1 VSDDARGTTPALTGE
16 RVTLRPGRPGDV
28 EHILRIRNEPA
39 VWRWWRD
46 AEPDDVAA
54 DLLGRD
60 SDQLLVIDLHG
71 QVIGGIQYSEESDP
85 DYRHAGIDI
94 FVATAAQGR
103 GLASEAIRVLAGYL
117 IHERGH
123 HRLVIDPA
131 ADNDR
136 AIRCYAAVGFRPVGI
151 MRRYERG
158 SDGSWHDGLLMDLRA
173 DEFEPHQ
180 ARRPAGTSEV
190 RPAG

>member
-1 VSDDARGTTPALTGE
+1 VSDDAGGPTPVLTGE

-28 EHILRIRNEPA
+28 EQLLRIHNEPA

-60 SDQLLVIDLHG
+60 GDQLLVIELHG
-71 QVIGGIQYSEESDP
+71 QVIGGIQYGEETDP

-103 GLASEAIRVLAGYL
+103 GLGSEAIRVLAGYL

-136 AIRCYAAVGFRPVGI
+136 AIRCYAAVGFQPVGI

-158 SDGSWHDGLLMDLRA
+158 SDGSWHDGLLMDLLA

-180 ARRPAGTSEV
+180 AR
-190 RPAG
+190 